1 MVLAIWLVFRIIVK
15 QPLRLTTEMI
25 NSVSCRNHFDS
36 LLYFIQETCFFLIFT
51 GDHSRVTLDTKEGGD
66 YINASAIKVHN
77 SGAHR
82 LRQRQDNFFAFFICN
97 LFLIQ

>member
-1 MVLAIWLVFRIIVK
+1 M
-15 QPLRLTTEMI
+15 
-25 NSVSCRNHFDS
+25 
-36 LLYFIQETCFFLIFT
+36 
-51 GDHSRVTLDTKEGGD
+51 TLDTKEGGD
-66 YINASAIKVHN
+66 YINASAIKVYN

>member
-1 MVLAIWLVFRIIVK
+1 
-15 QPLRLTTEMI
+15 MI
-25 NSVSCRNHFDS
+25 NSVSCRNHFDP

-66 YINASAIKVHN
+66 YINANAIKVHN

-82 LRQRQDNFFAFFICN
+82 LRQRQDNFFRVLHMQSVFNSVVIVRRHPRS
-97 LFLIQ
+97 FLVFSTPKKY